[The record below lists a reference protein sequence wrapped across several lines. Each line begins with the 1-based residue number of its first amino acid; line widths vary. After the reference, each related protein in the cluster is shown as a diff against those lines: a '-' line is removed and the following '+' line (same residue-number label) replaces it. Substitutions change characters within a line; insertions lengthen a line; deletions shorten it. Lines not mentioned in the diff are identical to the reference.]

1 LNAVLSI
8 IKRRRQRDGGKK
20 RMRGGEERED
30 EEDDEYGW
38 TYNQSSG
45 SHYKENTTDVTSLF
59 NGYPSEG
66 RERKVRVKEEW

>member
-1 LNAVLSI
+1 
-8 IKRRRQRDGGKK
+8 
-20 RMRGGEERED
+20 MRGGEERED